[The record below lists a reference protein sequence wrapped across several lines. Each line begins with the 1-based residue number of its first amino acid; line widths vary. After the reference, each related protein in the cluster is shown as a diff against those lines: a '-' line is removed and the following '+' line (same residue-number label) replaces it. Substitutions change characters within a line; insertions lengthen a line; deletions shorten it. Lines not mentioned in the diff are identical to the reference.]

1 MQASTLSFTPFSPG
15 AFCSIA
21 APWRRS
27 KAAKCG
33 EGKNAKVFTLYVLRM
48 NELRPTG
55 EDVKAKKEKLLTC
68 VCMRARWPQVVK
80 GREAGCRRR
89 RKTSGVLIE
98 NGELSEK
105 RRGTFSIVGR
115 KGVGRS
121 FDEAEYT
128 GACCAMAEKIVTLR
142 VWKILIE
149 KSTSRQA
156 RVWCLGLLKHCGEP
170 GKCRE
175 IFCVI
180 E

>member
-1 MQASTLSFTPFSPG
+1 
-15 AFCSIA
+15 
-21 APWRRS
+21 
-27 KAAKCG
+27 
-33 EGKNAKVFTLYVLRM
+33 M

-68 VCMRARWPQVVK
+68 VCTRARWPQVVK

-105 RRGTFSIVGR
+105 RRGTFSIVWR

-128 GACCAMAEKIVTLR
+128 GACCAIALREGRTLR
-142 VWKILIE
+142 RK
-149 KSTSRQA
+149 
-156 RVWCLGLLKHCGEP
+156 
-170 GKCRE
+170 
-175 IFCVI
+175 
-180 E
+180 